1 MWLILEWI
9 LLVLILSPFEILV
22 ALWIGKWIQ
31 KRKNKKEQRGN
42 DS

>member
-1 MWLILEWI
+1 MWVILEWL

-22 ALWIGKWIQ
+22 ALWIGKRVRN
-31 KRKNKKEQRGN
+31 RKKGQNN